1 MYPTLQDGDKGF
13 TNIIGLSMSSPKRG
27 DIVVVKIDDPE
38 TGEKEH
44 WVKRILAGPGD
55 TIECIQGQIYVNDEL
70 LDESEYISPEYE
82 QQMIDEFGAFNT
94 NFDAVTLGEDEYY
107 VVGDNRPYSH
117 DSRYEDVGPIKADQI
132 FGKGVFVYW
141 PFSQFGGH

>member
-1 MYPTLQDGDKGF
+1 
-13 TNIIGLSMSSPKRG
+13 MSSPKRG

-44 WVKRILAGPGD
+44 WVKRILAAPGD

-94 NFDAVTLGEDEYY
+94 NFDAVTLGEDEYF
-107 VVGDNRPYSH
+107 VMGDNREDSK
-117 DSRYEDVGPIKADQI
+117 DSRHLGPIKVENI
-132 FGKGVFVYW
+132 KGTTKLALF
-141 PFSQFGGH
+141 PFSKIGNIE